1 MRLGIIGTGLI
12 VHEVLPMIHTIRPE
26 KIYLLGTLHS
36 AEKTKNLCEQYHL
49 DGYFFDY
56 QELLLTDVDTVY
68 IALPNTLHYA
78 FAKEALLHGKHV
90 ILEKPITVTSAQ
102 LTELAALARKQRRI
116 LVEAMSLHYTPA
128 YRSIAKQLPALG
140 DIRLVSFQ
148 FCQYSSRYDAFQ
160 EGRIA
165 PAFDPACAGGALMD
179 LNIYNLHAIL
189 GLFGTPQAFR
199 YFPNLDRGIDTS
211 GILTLTYQGSAYGSF
226 QAAAIAAKD
235 CQAPVSS
242 TIQGTRG
249 CIRISVPMNQIE
261 SYELIDNQKHSAT
274 FDFHEGKHRLSYEFQ
289 EFRRMIEEQDFAAAD
304 QMLSISL
311 KAVQILEASRPYTVG
326 ED

>member
-211 GILTLTYQGSAYGSF
+211 GILTLTYQDSAYGSF

-261 SYELIDNQKHSAT
+261 SY
-274 FDFHEGKHRLSYEFQ
+274 
-289 EFRRMIEEQDFAAAD
+289 
-304 QMLSISL
+304 
-311 KAVQILEASRPYTVG
+311 
-326 ED
+326 